1 MARPSLCQASS
12 IFPKKNSPDGL
23 IFSHP
28 RAIIAVRKDYRFGK
42 GGQSNMMCKDRLTS
56 VRRSSSYQFLCKKH
70 KVITPMIT
78 KLY

>member
-56 VRRSSSYQFLCKKH
+56 VRRSYFIYPLFLH
-70 KVITPMIT
+70 RAIIATMSIPN
-78 KLY
+78 

>member
-12 IFPKKNSPDGL
+12 ILPKKNSPDGL

-42 GGQSNMMCKDRLTS
+42 GGQS
-56 VRRSSSYQFLCKKH
+56 
-70 KVITPMIT
+70 VITYQT
-78 KLY
+78 V